1 MTQEQI
7 YHGKARNS
15 VREEPSIY
23 RNATAFGSGVRFS
36 AMLTPEYR
44 SVPRSALSYDPPV
57 RSESLF
63 VNTALLSYRPKSNL
77 EVAFRRDQLPTGVN
91 LPDLTI
97 FV

>member
-1 MTQEQI
+1 VTQEQI

-15 VREEPSIY
+15 VREEPSDIQK
-23 RNATAFGSGVRFS
+23 RDRVRFRGALS

-63 VNTALLSYRPKSNL
+63 VNTALLSYRPKSSL

-91 LPDLTI
+91 FPDLTI